1 MSLYTINS
9 KFPIVSFFRIT
20 RLGSAALASTTHD
33 EYILFHIGNDNIFSV
48 RFSFEINYNFF
59 LCYFPYGFVAP
70 STIRQPEQEENV
82 IKKCCTTGSVVFS
95 HFFLSH
101 TLLASPRVFIF
112 WKKAQLASYYCNNFF
127 FIVYPKKP
135 PVHELFLL
143 LSESWRTFLFLSLLA
158 PKPFAEMKGDCN
170 ILIRLPKDCCFAIF
184 TL

>member
-95 HFFLSH
+95 HFFCH
-101 TLLASPRVFIF
+101 THCSPRLEFSF
-112 WKKAQLASYYCNNFF
+112 SGKRPS
-127 FIVYPKKP
+127 
-135 PVHELFLL
+135 LL
-143 LSESWRTFLFLSLLA
+143 LITAIISSLLFTPKNLQSMNFSCCCRRAGAHSSFCLSLHRSL
-158 PKPFAEMKGDCN
+158 
-170 ILIRLPKDCCFAIF
+170 LRR
-184 TL
+184 